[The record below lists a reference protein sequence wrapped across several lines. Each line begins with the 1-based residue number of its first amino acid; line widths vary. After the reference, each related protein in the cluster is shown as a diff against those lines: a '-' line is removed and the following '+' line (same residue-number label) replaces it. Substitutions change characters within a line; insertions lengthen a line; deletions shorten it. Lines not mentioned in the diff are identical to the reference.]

1 MFYCWRKRMARN
13 NIIIAVQLL
22 FSVCF
27 LAYAQETGPK
37 SLVSGHEDAVLYIN
51 SKQAEKEMDATL
63 WKIIQE
69 DKNKA
74 IDSQQGDFVFDMKNR
89 DLGVKLEFHL
99 DQAKPLVFHIKG
111 SADITGDIAKDME
124 RLKILMSDDDDLKI
138 IERKQGEKTLYSILS
153 KENKTLDPWELSFL
167 IEGSKVSLFCFF
179 NRINI
184 TEDSQG
190 KVSFTPDKRDFDF
203 LQSRLFLD
211 HSFVFQGNVRRL
223 TPVLLDIGLSDK
235 TILEVLKNLEAVYV
249 TGKVKGEKLLF
260 HINAKTIDV
269 SIAAK
274 YEEQLRPLVE
284 RFSSSGQSPTFVS
297 SFNVKVLNA
306 SLDITL
312 AIDLQPIWSFLSN
325 TSPTL
330 PVGKSMVHEDG
341 DNDENE

>member
-1 MFYCWRKRMARN
+1 MQDNDR
-13 NIIIAVQLL
+13 
-22 FSVCF
+22 
-27 LAYAQETGPK
+27 
-37 SLVSGHEDAVLYIN
+37 H
-51 SKQAEKEMDATL
+51 
-63 WKIIQE
+63 
-69 DKNKA
+69 
-74 IDSQQGDFVFDMKNR
+74 
-89 DLGVKLEFHL
+89 
-99 DQAKPLVFHIKG
+99 
-111 SADITGDIAKDME
+111 
-124 RLKILMSDDDDLKI
+124 
-138 IERKQGEKTLYSILS
+138 
-153 KENKTLDPWELSFL
+153 
-167 IEGSKVSLFCFF
+167 
-179 NRINI
+179 
-184 TEDSQG
+184 
-190 KVSFTPDKRDFDF
+190 
-203 LQSRLFLD
+203 
-211 HSFVFQGNVRRL
+211 
-223 TPVLLDIGLSDK
+223 IGLSDK

-249 TGKVKGEKLLF
+249 TGRVKGEKLLF